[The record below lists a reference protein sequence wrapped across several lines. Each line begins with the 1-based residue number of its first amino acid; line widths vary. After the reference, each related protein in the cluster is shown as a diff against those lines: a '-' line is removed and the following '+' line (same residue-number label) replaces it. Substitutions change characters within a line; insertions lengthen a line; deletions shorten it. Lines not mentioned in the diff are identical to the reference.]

1 MSNFIK
7 NDIIKRQLVNKNELK
22 RLQYKYIIKNLNIN
36 TEIRYNYINK
46 LNKLNRNSCK
56 TRIKNRCILTGR
68 GKAVYKMFKMS
79 RIKFRE
85 LASMGFL
92 PGVVK
97 ASW

>member
-1 MSNFIK
+1 MSNFIQ
-7 NDIIKRQLVNKNELK
+7 NDIIKRQLVKKNELK
-22 RLQYKYIIKNLNIN
+22 RLQYKYIIKNLSISR
-36 TEIRYNYINK
+36 EIRYNYTNK
-46 LNKLNRNSCK
+46 LNKLNKNSCK
-56 TRIKNRCILTGR
+56 TRVKNRCILTGR